1 MNTALSNLRFNG
13 MSLLFTLRDLIRPR
27 KPILEELGIEPGFTV
42 LDYGCG
48 PGGYVGG
55 AAELVGE
62 TGTVYALDMHPLAV
76 RRVQELA
83 QKLARR
89 KGLANVKTIHSDCKT
104 GLPGESV
111 DLVLLYDIF
120 HALDEPEAILAELH
134 RVLKRDG
141 VLSVSDHHMKDEAI
155 VSEITG
161 SHLFKLANKARRTSS
176 FVKTS
181 NGAC

>member
-1 MNTALSNLRFNG
+1 MDTAMSNLAFNG
-13 MSLLFTLRDLIRPR
+13 MSLFFSLRDLVQPR
-27 KPILEELGIEPGFTV
+27 RPILEEAGVEAGFTL

-62 TGTVYALDMHPLAV
+62 AGTVYALDVHPLAV

-83 QKLARR
+83 QR
-89 KGLANVKTIHSDCKT
+89 KGLTNVKTIHSDCQT
-104 GLPGESV
+104 GLPDGSV

-120 HALDEPEAILAELH
+120 HMLNAPEAILAELH

-141 VLSVSDHHMKDEAI
+141 VLSVSDHHMEDGAI
-155 VSEITG
+155 LSGITG
-161 SHLFKLANKARRTSS
+161 SQLFDLARKGKRTLS
-176 FVKTS
+176 FVKAS
-181 NGAC
+181 NGTR